1 MAKINGNSK
10 RLSKNVIDLCDEQ
23 AVDTCPVWIHC
34 LLAQKLGEWIEGI
47 CLVFAMNLVEKI
59 AKNNADKV
67 ANDPLRDVLY
77 HKGLEHAAG
86 TSKSHAKGKCTDSRE
101 TTKLVWG
108 KREAEPRPE
117 DSGRS
122 TKARMDNKVDELKL
136 AEIEKQH
143 EFRMREMQHQFD
155 INIREMD
162 RAALYRNTLVD
173 DDSRLKRF
181 RHMFQMIQVLA
192 DAESGAGPGRH
203 KVDKM
208 ATFNDLPL
216 ELVDKIFSELPAADV
231 CRARVSKE
239 TNQVFKE
246 YFSGVQFLTKIPDD
260 PRFNIAD
267 DGVMSVLGQATEY
280 IKAYGMK
287 RILQCL
293 HKEENRYYTIQ
304 GVEEPIVKYVFEVIN
319 HLFPWTPT
327 GDRITICTM
336 RDVYSM
342 PASLDDAGHRRL
354 SRESAD
360 GLKKLQEVMWSG
372 VRPPNGYASGTRSYV
387 ASDDYKQFAH
397 MHANFPSLADG
408 GKRVVFCVDS
418 MARLWGV
425 IPDVTAYFSVKD
437 VAVMVERNG
446 DAYVTRAWNEAF
458 DLELS
463 YFNTDPLGTMSRWT
477 HTGSV
482 ETDAQGIPVPAC
494 KCQQCADMT
503 TACVRLERWAPAD
516 PLLGYLKQSIPKIGE
531 SAFMSL
537 LDVSSEDDDEE
548 EEESDNVD
556 S

>member
-1 MAKINGNSK
+1 
-10 RLSKNVIDLCDEQ
+10 
-23 AVDTCPVWIHC
+23 
-34 LLAQKLGEWIEGI
+34 
-47 CLVFAMNLVEKI
+47 
-59 AKNNADKV
+59 
-67 ANDPLRDVLY
+67 
-77 HKGLEHAAG
+77 
-86 TSKSHAKGKCTDSRE
+86 
-101 TTKLVWG
+101 
-108 KREAEPRPE
+108 
-117 DSGRS
+117 
-122 TKARMDNKVDELKL
+122 
-136 AEIEKQH
+136 
-143 EFRMREMQHQFD
+143 
-155 INIREMD
+155 
-162 RAALYRNTLVD
+162 
-173 DDSRLKRF
+173 
-181 RHMFQMIQVLA
+181 
-192 DAESGAGPGRH
+192 
-203 KVDKM
+203 M

-327 GDRITICTM
+327 GDRITIGTM

-425 IPDVTAYFSVKD
+425 IPDVTAYFAVKD

-477 HTGSV
+477 RPNRCLFCNRWMRRPLDRYRGGGSGCRARYAKGINRFSNQGRLV
-482 ETDAQGIPVPAC
+482 E
-494 KCQQCADMT
+494 
-503 TACVRLERWAPAD
+503 
-516 PLLGYLKQSIPKIGE
+516 
-531 SAFMSL
+531 
-537 LDVSSEDDDEE
+537 
-548 EEESDNVD
+548 VD
-556 S
+556 L